1 MPVFV
6 PIPAA
11 CPALNPM
18 STGFR
23 SMQIDYAEFV
33 EMLRNS
39 A

>member
-1 MPVFV
+1 MPAFV

-11 CPALNPM
+11 YPALNLM